1 VRLARAQSPER
12 QQLAWLLAVVVFSV
26 VLFAVDPAMPQLL
39 SWMVVS
45 LVPAAVAVGVL
56 RYDLLGIDLVLRRG
70 LVYGALTAAVLSI
83 YLLATLAASLGLGQ
97 GLLPGVVAAALVAV
111 GLAPLRER
119 LQRVVD
125 RLVYGERR
133 DPMRAI
139 TRLGDKVAGS
149 SEPDLLSA
157 VLACVTSAVRAP
169 GASVVVADESRK
181 SLGAAAPGLDL
192 PLTVSGQAVGIL
204 QVAARASGETYT
216 AGDRRLLAALA
227 PLVAVVVRA
236 LDLAEELEDQRD
248 RVLAATRNERDRL
261 RRDLHDGLGPS
272 LSGVGLS
279 LRAVDDALRCGDQF
293 TARRLNNRTVDE
305 VRMAVGEVRR
315 ILDDLRPGALT
326 VDGLAGAVR
335 RHAAVAATSCPV
347 QVTVCQDLPDL
358 HPALETAAFRITQEA
373 LTNATTHAQA
383 SNVRV
388 AIDADR
394 DTLRVRIDDDG
405 RGWQP
410 NVDNGSGIG
419 LMSMRQ
425 RAEALGGTLSLH
437 SAPDGTTVTATL
449 PLQPT

>member
-1 VRLARAQSPER
+1 
-12 QQLAWLLAVVVFSV
+12 
-26 VLFAVDPAMPQLL
+26 
-39 SWMVVS
+39 
-45 LVPAAVAVGVL
+45 
-56 RYDLLGIDLVLRRG
+56 
-70 LVYGALTAAVLSI
+70 
-83 YLLATLAASLGLGQ
+83 
-97 GLLPGVVAAALVAV
+97 
-111 GLAPLRER
+111 
-119 LQRVVD
+119 
-125 RLVYGERR
+125 
-133 DPMRAI
+133 MRAI

-279 LRAVDDALRCGDQF
+279 LHAVDDALRCGDQF